1 MSDSTEKLIV
11 LRATP
16 GRDATASE
24 IARSRGEF
32 RRQPHLTTTSIEV
45 EVPAAARGWAAR
57 VGHCPTRG
65 SAPSDELSRPVRLWR
80 RSSAAKLVATKR
92 V

>member
-45 EVPAAARGWAAR
+45 EVPAAPALQAAEPARTT
-57 VGHCPTRG
+57 PTRPACDTQYG
-65 SAPSDELSRPVRLWR
+65 RARMHH
-80 RSSAAKLVATKR
+80 
-92 V
+92 

>member
-45 EVPAAARGWAAR
+45 EVPAA
-57 VGHCPTRG
+57 P
-65 SAPSDELSRPVRLWR
+65 AP
-80 RSSAAKLVATKR
+80 
-92 V
+92 

>member
-45 EVPAAARGWAAR
+45 EVPVAPAPQAAAPAEPAR
-57 VGHCPTRG
+57 TTP
-65 SAPSDELSRPVRLWR
+65 ARPARDTQYGR
-80 RSSAAKLVATKR
+80 ARMHH
-92 V
+92 

>member
-1 MSDSTEKLIV
+1 MSDSTEKLIM

-45 EVPAAARGWAAR
+45 EVPAAPGPEAAAPTE
-57 VGHCPTRG
+57 PTRTTPAKQ
-65 SAPSDELSRPVRLWR
+65 APDTEYGRARMHH
-80 RSSAAKLVATKR
+80 
-92 V
+92 